1 MALQAQS
8 RIAHGY
14 ISVNISQNASRV
26 HMISSALQAFF
37 QQSGMG
43 LRPEMEKQTLATTSI
58 TNSTPVISLA
68 FCSHA
73 G

>member
-1 MALQAQS
+1 
-8 RIAHGY
+8 
-14 ISVNISQNASRV
+14 
-26 HMISSALQAFF
+26 MISSALQAFF